1 MGLSL
6 RDCQVSNFHSKRVI
20 TYIVLLPELVL
31 AMCKVAF
38 APDMTMFSLDEVLAE
53 LSLKEVVQLGQL
65 LLRLG
70 GRALGRGGCL
80 LRLLGLL

>member
-1 MGLSL
+1 VGL
-6 RDCQVSNFHSKRVI
+6 RDCQVSNFHIKRVS

-31 AMCKVAF
+31 AVCKVTF

-65 LLRLG
+65 LLRLS
-70 GRALGRGGCL
+70 GRGLTRGGGL
-80 LRLLGLL
+80 LRLLALL

>member
-1 MGLSL
+1 MS
-6 RDCQVSNFHSKRVI
+6 

-38 APDMTMFSLDEVLAE
+38 APDMTMFSLNEVLAE

-80 LRLLGLL
+80 LRLLALL